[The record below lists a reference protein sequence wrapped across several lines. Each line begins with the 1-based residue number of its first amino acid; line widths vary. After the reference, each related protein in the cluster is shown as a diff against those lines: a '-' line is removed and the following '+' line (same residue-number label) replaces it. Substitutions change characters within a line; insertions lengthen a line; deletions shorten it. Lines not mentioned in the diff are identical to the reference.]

1 MHYRWLALHG
11 VSLQCQR
18 FVSRPDGE
26 YFHCELPD
34 GASSAI
40 PVWMT
45 DAVTC
50 AGFSLGEPLVS
61 VEALTNLR
69 ALLDSLLSSRS
80 AGAGTEGDEERS
92 DEKAADLTSANN
104 SDRSSSENQYRESEK
119 PAGA

>member
-1 MHYRWLALHG
+1 
-11 VSLQCQR
+11 
-18 FVSRPDGE
+18 
-26 YFHCELPD
+26 
-34 GASSAI
+34 
-40 PVWMT
+40 MT

-80 AGAGTEGDEERS
+80 AGAATEGDEERS

-104 SDRSSSENQYRESEK
+104 SDKRQKFFGKSIREPEK